1 MPDPASAFQKDGVP
15 STTAPT
21 AMLHNEKP
29 VNHND
34 GDDGDN
40 DDDGVDDDDGDDGG
54 DDDDDNNNADDVDTG
69 VAAAANANHLYH
81 SHDKQ
86 PLGPY

>member
-40 DDDGVDDDDGDDGG
+40 NDDGVDDDDGD
-54 DDDDDNNNADDVDTG
+54 
-69 VAAAANANHLYH
+69 
-81 SHDKQ
+81 S
-86 PLGPY
+86 

>member
-1 MPDPASAFQKDGVP
+1 
-15 STTAPT
+15 
-21 AMLHNEKP
+21 MLHNEKSG
-29 VNHND
+29 NHND

-40 DDDGVDDDDGDDGG
+40 DDGDDDYGDGDDGG
-54 DDDDDNNNADDVDTG
+54 DDDNNNADDVDTG

-86 PLGPY
+86 PPGPY

>member
-29 VNHND
+29 GNHND
-34 GDDGDN
+34 GG
-40 DDDGVDDDDGDDGG
+40 
-54 DDDDDNNNADDVDTG
+54 DDDNNNADDVDTG

-86 PLGPY
+86 PPGPY

>member
-1 MPDPASAFQKDGVP
+1 
-15 STTAPT
+15 
-21 AMLHNEKP
+21 MLHNEKP

-34 GDDGDN
+34 GDGGDN

-86 PLGPY
+86 PPGPY